1 MLKRILIVDNSSVLA
16 MRVKALLELIG
27 CEVTL
32 CHFNDVDDSIQ
43 LKSYEM
49 VALAYGIP
57 IPLVLTFKSSFKN
70 IPLLLIAPKSQGG
83 NVLES
88 FSEMFRLLPEA
99 QVIYPFY
106 DNKEL
111 ISILE
116 GLLMMNEAEVKIL
129 LPRVL
134 LVDSEI
140 DELLELETALKGAHI
155 KVVTATNLPQA
166 VEQSIIHKID
176 ILVSDYN
183 LANCSGIDIY
193 RKVKQINPNCRCLLI
208 TSQPHQSALIEA
220 IRIGVDDV
228 LEKPLDQSLLLQ
240 ALHRM
245 WQTELLKRNNDELV
259 ERLQDTVDALIEK
272 DSLLR
277 VIYKNTPDGIVLFA
291 QSGLILEANDSCAF
305 LFAVER
311 DKLIGRS
318 IYDLIDRTSADEIR
332 DAIAIAMQNKQFHC
346 EITVKNS
353 QGFMVPLAGSFSEI
367 DFHGECAFAA
377 ILKNVSHLKQ
387 KEELLREAKILLEQ
401 QVQTR
406 TAELQLAKE
415 QAEKANHSKSEF
427 LANMSHELRTPMH
440 SILSFSRFGLEKL
453 ESDPIPTDKLE
464 KYLSRI
470 EISGQRLLSLLNN
483 LLDLSKLDAG
493 QFPFNPLQQDLMSII
508 KTGIEDISGS
518 ALQKNIEI
526 ALESEQ
532 PECLI
537 ECDAAHIN
545 QVVRNLVGN
554 AIKFSEPEAMIRILV
569 STSIEQVQV
578 EIRDQ
583 GLGIPEHELE
593 HIFDKFAQSSVTNK
607 GAGGTGLGLAIC
619 REFISLHHGNI
630 WAQNN
635 VQGGASIFFVLPFNV

>member
-1 MLKRILIVDNSSVLA
+1 
-16 MRVKALLELIG
+16 
-27 CEVTL
+27 
-32 CHFNDVDDSIQ
+32 
-43 LKSYEM
+43 
-49 VALAYGIP
+49 
-57 IPLVLTFKSSFKN
+57 
-70 IPLLLIAPKSQGG
+70 
-83 NVLES
+83 
-88 FSEMFRLLPEA
+88 
-99 QVIYPFY
+99 
-106 DNKEL
+106 
-111 ISILE
+111 
-116 GLLMMNEAEVKIL
+116 
-129 LPRVL
+129 
-134 LVDSEI
+134 
-140 DELLELETALKGAHI
+140 
-155 KVVTATNLPQA
+155 LPQA

-427 LANMSHELRTPMH
+427 LANM
-440 SILSFSRFGLEKL
+440 
-453 ESDPIPTDKLE
+453 
-464 KYLSRI
+464 
-470 EISGQRLLSLLNN
+470 
-483 LLDLSKLDAG
+483 
-493 QFPFNPLQQDLMSII
+493 
-508 KTGIEDISGS
+508 
-518 ALQKNIEI
+518 
-526 ALESEQ
+526 
-532 PECLI
+532 
-537 ECDAAHIN
+537 
-545 QVVRNLVGN
+545 
-554 AIKFSEPEAMIRILV
+554 
-569 STSIEQVQV
+569 
-578 EIRDQ
+578 
-583 GLGIPEHELE
+583 
-593 HIFDKFAQSSVTNK
+593 VT
-607 GAGGTGLGLAIC
+607 
-619 REFISLHHGNI
+619 
-630 WAQNN
+630 
-635 VQGGASIFFVLPFNV
+635 